1 MIGLQNEI
9 NDNEND
15 DEDLFDLLFMNV
27 SQHST
32 LNTKLIFSRRSHES
46 HEMDCVERSS
56 RSLPPDL
63 FNDDVN
69 LYNLLFI
76 IYSCLVSQNNRT
88 FVGNVRPIH

>member
-32 LNTKLIFSRRSHES
+32 LNTKLIFPRRRRRISQKTHGCARVGLRTYSIDNGELI
-46 HEMDCVERSS
+46 MD
-56 RSLPPDL
+56 
-63 FNDDVN
+63 N
-69 LYNLLFI
+69 
-76 IYSCLVSQNNRT
+76 
-88 FVGNVRPIH
+88 